1 MEQGSPRL
9 RLASRV
15 LSRTVNRELGPRQG
29 EQGKREKIL
38 PGQGVEPPRS
48 RSPGE
53 TPQAPGSHSC
63 STETNR
69 AQQHEGSVR
78 PTPQVLVF
86 RPPITT
92 NLTPP
97 HLPLLCGFRLHTSP
111 AHPPGLCS
119 VSRRQFRHA
128 RPDGRDSR
136 WGLNTQPLTCSRQ
149 CGRPMPLRSARG
161 EPEAGRLQPVP
172 CPCPGHATGWQYSQ
186 VRVFLASLTDR
197 NLHCSACVRSHVQP
211 ARRAVDGPMLTH
223 LPCRL

>member
-1 MEQGSPRL
+1 MRPHTPWGHTPAAL
-9 RLASRV
+9 RL
-15 LSRTVNRELGPRQG
+15 TELNDMR
-29 EQGKREKIL
+29 
-38 PGQGVEPPRS
+38 GQSVPPRKS
-48 RSPGE
+48 SSSG
-53 TPQAPGSHSC
+53 
-63 STETNR
+63 
-69 AQQHEGSVR
+69 
-78 PTPQVLVF
+78 
-86 RPPITT
+86 PIAMH
-92 NLTPP
+92 LAPP
-97 HLPLLCGFRLHTSP
+97 HLPLLCGFRLHTSL

-119 VSRRQFRHA
+119 VSRPQFQHA
-128 RPDGRDSR
+128 RRDGRDSR
-136 WGLNTQPLTCSRQ
+136 WGLNTQPLTCSHQ